1 MIMRLAYSF
10 TWGGRTFECA
20 GCPIGDTTYDDWFE
34 RDGGADGTSN
44 KWSAIYHALRGVHEA
59 IEDAFP
65 NQPETAPE
73 MFGFTFTE
81 LSEAI

>member
-1 MIMRLAYSF
+1 MSGLPS
-10 TWGGRTFECA
+10 CA
-20 GCPIGDTTYDDWFE
+20 
-34 RDGGADGTSN
+34 
-44 KWSAIYHALRGVHEA
+44 WSAIYHALRGVHEA